1 LMVATLISLSACGS
15 ATKPYY
21 GHMSTASNFEQNKS
35 LFNLAFNIGKANAYT
50 IPTKDRDRHERC
62 VYFALETLPAGES
75 CNWYSTDNSASGEVK
90 VVQIYPAGSGSCQV
104 FHTSLNYKGQTKN
117 IQDTAC
123 WYPNVGK
130 WQFVSK

>member
-1 LMVATLISLSACGS
+1 MVATLISLSACGS

-75 CNWYSTDNSASGEVK
+75 CNWYSTDN
-90 VVQIYPAGSGSCQV
+90 
-104 FHTSLNYKGQTKN
+104 TSLNYKGQTKN